1 MVGPGPEEPPIEA
14 ARPVVKSTRWRL
26 SFVWI
31 VPIVSALVALSLF
44 VRHIDSVGPTIEVS
58 FQSADGLESGK
69 TEVKYRDVP
78 IGSVSNITVSDDL
91 SHVVVSIG
99 LQRWANKFAREN
111 TRFWVVRPRIG
122 AGGIS
127 GIGTLL
133 SGAYIEADP
142 GKSDEGPMDKQQTAF
157 TGLEVPPAITSESHG
172 SQFNLHS
179 GDLGSIDL
187 GSPVY
192 YRRLRVGKVVSY
204 DLDKNGKGVSI
215 GVFVDSPYDRLVT
228 RSTRFWNAS
237 GINVSLGADG
247 LKMSAQSLASVAAG
261 GLAFIT
267 PSWATEDTLPAP
279 AGTNYELLKDEDV
292 ALQKPSGEPV
302 YVWMQFSRSLRGLSV
317 NAPVEFIGVDI
328 GRVVSVT
335 VDYDPVAQRLPIV
348 VGAVIYPERI
358 GNVFQ
363 YQHDDPDAEAHRL
376 GVLMTKLV
384 AHGLRAQ
391 ARNGN
396 LLTGQLYIAIDL
408 LPNASKVSFD
418 GSKLPLQIPTAPGA
432 LDDVQE
438 KLSRIVAKI
447 DKIPF
452 DSLGSRLDSDLGD
465 LDTTM
470 HRLNDGILPESQRT
484 LEEARTAISD
494 ASGALSADSP
504 LRTDVKDTLEELR
517 NSARSIRT
525 LTDFLSRHPEALIRG
540 QPQDAAPRTP
550 TNGPD
555 AHARPS
561 QP

>member
-1 MVGPGPEEPPIEA
+1 MPPTADEQPIEA

-44 VRHIDSVGPTIEVS
+44 VRHVDSVGRSIKVS
-58 FQSADGLESGK
+58 FQSAEGLESGK
-69 TEVKYRDVP
+69 TEVRYRDVP
-78 IGSVSNITVSDDL
+78 IGTVSDITVSEDL
-91 SHVVVSIG
+91 SHVIVSIA
-99 LQRWANKFAREN
+99 LQRWANKFSRAN

-122 AGGIS
+122 VGGVS

-142 GKSDEGPMDKQQTAF
+142 GKADRGPLDRDQTGF

-179 GDLGSIDL
+179 TDLGSLDL

-215 GVFVDSPYDRLVT
+215 GVFIDSPYDRLVT
-228 RSTRFWNAS
+228 ASTRFWNAS
-237 GINVSLGADG
+237 GIDVSLGADG
-247 LKMSAQSLASVAAG
+247 LKLRTQSLASVAAG
-261 GLAFIT
+261 GIAFIT
-267 PSWATEDTLPAP
+267 PSWAAGDTAP
-279 AGTNYELLKDEDV
+279 AQPGAQFELLKDEDV

-317 NAPVEFIGVDI
+317 NAPVEFIGIEI

-335 VDYDPVAQRLPIV
+335 LDYDPVSQQLPIV

-358 GNVFQ
+358 GNVFK
-363 YQHDDPDAEAHRL
+363 YQPDDPEEEARRL
-376 GVLMTKLV
+376 GALMEKLV

-408 LPNASKVSFD
+408 LPNARKVSFD
-418 GSKLPLQIPTAPGA
+418 GDKRPLQIPTAPGA
-432 LDDVQE
+432 LDNLQE
-438 KLSRIVAKI
+438 QLSNIVAKV

-452 DSLGSRLDSDLGD
+452 DTIGNRLNSDLGD
-465 LDTTM
+465 LDKT
-470 HRLNDGILPESQRT
+470 LNQLNEGILPESENT
-484 LEEARTAISD
+484 LKAARSALSD
-494 ASGALSADSP
+494 ASGALSGDSP
-504 LRTDVKDTLEELR
+504 LRTDVKDTLDELKR
-517 NSARSIRT
+517 SARSIRA
-525 LTDFLSRHPEALIRG
+525 LSEFLSRHPEALIRG
-540 QPQDAAPRTP
+540 QPKDAIPQAPQ
-550 TNGPD
+550 NG
-555 AHARPS
+555 ASSTAE
-561 QP
+561 QPKP